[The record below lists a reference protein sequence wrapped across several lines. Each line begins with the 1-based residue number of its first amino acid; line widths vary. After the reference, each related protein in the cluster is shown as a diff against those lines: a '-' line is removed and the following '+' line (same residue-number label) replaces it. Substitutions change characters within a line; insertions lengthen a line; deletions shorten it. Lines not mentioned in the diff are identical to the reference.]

1 MWSLLILINFH
12 LNKTKKFY
20 LQQCTLTM
28 VQWSSILNI
37 QLEIEVMIDGKYST
51 IKIQNC
57 WKWYLWRK
65 KLNEIYLTFFLCKV
79 RMKKMSL
86 NNIKM
91 RTGVLLTMIDFFRI
105 TFTIHYFNAK
115 VLASLVIVVRVKDPI
130 EIKTH
135 FSLMQ

>member
-12 LNKTKKFY
+12 LNNTKNFY
-20 LQQCTLTM
+20 RWKIFYYKNRKLLK
-28 VQWSSILNI
+28 
-37 QLEIEVMIDGKYST
+37 MI
-51 IKIQNC
+51 
-57 WKWYLWRK
+57 LWRK
-65 KLNEIYLTFFLCKV
+65 KLNEIYLTFFLRKL